1 MKYSPRFVNFDEC
14 MLLAYSGD
22 ISIDQSRVFNV
33 ASHIFEIINRREV
46 TGLEWL
52 VTTEQED

>member
-1 MKYSPRFVNFDEC
+1 MNFDEC